1 VRKRR
6 GSEDERVST
15 DDDSD
20 TDYSVDYECDSTSVP
35 LLSDDSLRP
44 ASSEQRNG
52 VCSENNGPVDGL
64 ANDVKGPC
72 FW

>member
-6 GSEDERVST
+6 RSEEQLST
-15 DDDSD
+15 DEDSD
-20 TDYSVDYECDSTSVP
+20 TDYSVEDEYDNMASDSP
-35 LLSDDSLRP
+35 RP
-44 ASSEQRNG
+44 ASSGQQNG
-52 VCSENNGPVDGL
+52 VCSENNRPVDGL